1 MSSAR
6 PYGPRFPDTS
16 AIGGSVDRTD
26 TPHVILACGK
36 AKHAGRHA
44 AIELYRGGLFVLG
57 ARWARS
63 VTTLDR
69 IWVLSARY
77 GLVRA
82 VETIDSY
89 ELRLGSPGSVTA
101 DQLAR
106 QVAHVGA
113 ELAELVVFFQG
124 GADYLELVRAALP
137 SVVWLR
143 DRMDTPGKGIGYQLQ
158 WLKAH
163 QGVVPG

>member
-1 MSSAR
+1 VSSAR
-6 PYGPRFPDTS
+6 PYGPR
-16 AIGGSVDRTD
+16 
-26 TPHVILACGK
+26 VILACGK
-36 AKHAGRHA
+36 AKHAGRHP

-82 VETIDSY
+82 AEPIDSY
-89 ELRLGSPGSVTA
+89 DLRLGAPGSVTV

-106 QVAHVGA
+106 QVAHAGA
-113 ELAELVVFFQG
+113 ELAELVIVQG
-124 GADYLELVRAALP
+124 GRDYAELARAVLP

-163 QGVVPG
+163 QGVCPRMTNK